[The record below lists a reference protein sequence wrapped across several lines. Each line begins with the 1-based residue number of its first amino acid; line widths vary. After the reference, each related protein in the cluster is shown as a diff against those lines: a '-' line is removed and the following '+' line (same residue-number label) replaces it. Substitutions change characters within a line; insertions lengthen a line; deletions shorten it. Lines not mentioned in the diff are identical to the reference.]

1 MRYHAVDLS
10 FCIRFGEETL
20 VSKTHV
26 MKMSRL
32 YAPTL
37 KEDPAEAELA
47 SHKLMLRAGM
57 IRKQAA
63 GLYSYLPLAWRSLK
77 KIEGIVREEMDAA
90 GAQEMLLP
98 ILTDAELWR
107 ESGRWNAYGP
117 ELMRVTDRHGRE
129 FALGPTH
136 EETITDLIT
145 NELKSYK
152 QLPVNLYQIQD
163 KFRDEMRPRFGLMR
177 GREFIMKDGYS
188 FNADQE
194 SLQETY
200 DAMKDAYARIC
211 ERCGVK
217 ALPVVADSGQIG
229 GDTSVEFMAL
239 ADAGEAALV
248 YCDACGF
255 AADEEA
261 ATTQVAVSEGP
272 GDGTLEKVHTPGLGT
287 IEAVAKFFGFP
298 ENGTRKSLALI
309 AEDGTPVVAIV
320 PGDHELND
328 CKAEKL
334 FGAYHLMTEEELEE
348 NGLHKGFIGPVN
360 LPQGIRLVVDET
372 LRESK
377 KWACGAN
384 EVDYHFTGA
393 CPGRDFTVDE
403 WADLVTVK
411 AGDPCPHCGAPLSG
425 ARGIEVSQVFQLGT
439 KYSASMNATFA
450 DEDGTEK
457 PFLMGCYGIGVSRT
471 MAAVIEQHNDEHGII
486 WPISVA
492 PYEVSV
498 IALDKK
504 GEAFD
509 EAARIADELAAAG
522 VEVVFDDRAERP
534 GVKFAD
540 NDLMGFPYQLVV
552 GKRGLANGTVE
563 FKDRATGERVDVAL
577 ADVVEKV
584 AAAVHEARA
593 VFEAQ

>member
-1 MRYHAVDLS
+1 MSATKR
-10 FCIRFGEETL
+10 
-20 VSKTHV
+20 V
-26 MKMSRL
+26 MKMSNL

-47 SHKLMLRAGM
+47 SHRLLLRAGM

-77 KIEGIVREEMDAA
+77 KIEAIVRDEMDAA
-90 GAQEMLLP
+90 GAQELLMP

-107 ESGRWNAYGP
+107 ESGRWSAYGP
-117 ELMRVTDRHGRE
+117 ELMRVTDRHDRE

-136 EETITDLIT
+136 EETVTDLIT
-145 NELKSYK
+145 NELRSYK

-188 FNADQE
+188 FSATQE
-194 SLQETY
+194 SLQEIY
-200 DAMKDAYARIC
+200 DDMKQAYANIC
-211 ERCGVK
+211 ERCGLR

-248 YCDACGF
+248 YCDDCGF

-261 ATTQVAVSEGP
+261 ATTSVEVTEGP
-272 GDGTLEKVHTPGLGT
+272 GDGTLQKVHTPGLGT
-287 IEAVAKFFGFP
+287 IEAVAAFFGFP

-309 AEDGTPVVAIV
+309 AEDGTPVVCIV
-320 PGDHELND
+320 PGDHELNE
-328 CKAEKL
+328 CKAEHL
-334 FGAYHLMTEEELEE
+334 FGAYHMMSDEELEA

-360 LPQGIRLVVDET
+360 LPEGIRLVVDEN
-372 LRESK
+372 LRTSK

-393 CPGRDFTVDE
+393 CPDRDFTVDE
-403 WADLVTVK
+403 WADLITVH
-411 AGDPCPHCGAPLSG
+411 AGDPCPHCGKPLAG

-439 KYSASMNATFA
+439 KYSEAMGATFA
-450 DEDGTEK
+450 DENGEEK
-457 PFLMGCYGIGVSRT
+457 PFLMGCYGVGISRT
-471 MAAVIEQHNDEHGII
+471 LAAVVEQHNDENGII
-486 WPISVA
+486 WPTSIA
-492 PYEVSV
+492 PFEVSV

-509 EAARIADELAAAG
+509 EAARLADELAAAG

-540 NDLMGFPYQLVV
+540 NDLMGFPYQLIV
-552 GKRGLANGTVE
+552 GKRGIKNGTVE
-563 FKDRATGERVDVAL
+563 LKCRATGEREDVAL
-577 ADVVEKV
+577 DEVVAKLAETV
-584 AAAVHEARA
+584 RSERR
-593 VFEAQ
+593 